1 MMKRRYIHF
10 ILTGEQWL
18 GLLVVVMLVVGTLS
32 ALKCFQPAKEPI
44 EWVNDSARV
53 AFDAYRAEQDSLR
66 RAAWKRQYQP
76 DTIEIILQ
84 RFDPNLADSSTLVHL
99 GLKPW
104 QVKNMLKYRAA
115 GGVYRKAEDLKKLY
129 GMTDSMYQVLAP
141 YVYITRN
148 SMEKDSLAADTK
160 KLDSIPLYK
169 NQKKDTVLNLRTADT
184 TELKMIR
191 GIGSYRARKIVEYR
205 ERLGGFA
212 RVEQL
217 LEAGGM
223 DSLRVDSLL
232 ADSVLNSF
240 YLDTIQVDQID
251 VNTVSVRGLMRLP
264 YLRFEQ
270 AQAIYELRR
279 RKIRLDSIEQLQS
292 IECLSYETLQNIA
305 PYLKF
310 NKK

>member
-1 MMKRRYIHF
+1 
-10 ILTGEQWL
+10 
-18 GLLVVVMLVVGTLS
+18 
-32 ALKCFQPAKEPI
+32 
-44 EWVNDSARV
+44 
-53 AFDAYRAEQDSLR
+53 
-66 RAAWKRQYQP
+66 
-76 DTIEIILQ
+76 
-84 RFDPNLADSSTLVHL
+84 
-99 GLKPW
+99 
-104 QVKNMLKYRAA
+104 
-115 GGVYRKAEDLKKLY
+115 
-129 GMTDSMYQVLAP
+129 
-141 YVYITRN
+141 
-148 SMEKDSLAADTK
+148 
-160 KLDSIPLYK
+160 
-169 NQKKDTVLNLRTADT
+169 
-184 TELKMIR
+184 
-191 GIGSYRARKIVEYR
+191 
-205 ERLGGFA
+205 LGGFA

-251 VNTVSVRGLMRLP
+251 VNTASVRGLMRLP